1 MEILGI
7 ILILIP
13 ISFLVGF
20 AASTIGYT
28 AWSLIV
34 PLLFVLFGFDIRLVL
49 LVSLLMDCANA
60 IIMTRISIKSEEID
74 LEIGKR
80 TGIIAIFA
88 TGIGVVIGLFILLN
102 NQHLFR
108 GGAGYV
114 NMVLGLIFIIKGINI
129 LRNPNVSKEEKAPI
143 TDPKKAKTVYYVG
156 SSASAFFTGL
166 IGIGGGMNYVILLM
180 ITKGFRIKKA
190 TGTAMVIT
198 TISTSI
204 AASVFLGNSIFAGLF
219 SGEFILLMLVCILS
233 SAISTMVG
241 AKIAYKLSEGK
252 ITVLVGVVVLIAATI
267 ATVQNLFLNPA

>member
-1 MEILGI
+1 
-7 ILILIP
+7 
-13 ISFLVGF
+13 
-20 AASTIGYT
+20 
-28 AWSLIV
+28 
-34 PLLFVLFGFDIRLVL
+34 
-49 LVSLLMDCANA
+49 MDCANA

-114 NMVLGLIFIIKGINI
+114 NMVLGLIFIIKGVNI

-166 IGIGGGMNYVILLM
+166 IGIGGGMNYVILPM

-252 ITVLVGVVVLIAATI
+252 ITVLVGVVVLIAANI
-267 ATVQNLFLNPA
+267 ERANLFLNPA

>member
-114 NMVLGLIFIIKGINI
+114 NMVLGLIFIIKGVNI